1 MNDQRF
7 DDTLRS
13 LAGDPA
19 PAAADRDRSR
29 RALQAAIAEAKQQGR
44 TRRPVVRR
52 RGVLVSGLV
61 GSVAVAIAAVALLVS
76 QLGQPTAAE
85 AAFGEIA
92 HVAEIVDPLT
102 IPAQQYA
109 YTRFEQIAEGTE
121 PAEAFNGLRD
131 RPMAYLGSF
140 TREMWVGADGTVQ
153 MRTTAHRPQFFSA
166 QDEADYYAAGFDVR
180 DNIDR
185 TVTQTFTG
193 VTSIANDRDWPTEPD
208 ALRETIVSLLPESDE
223 RPLPVQ
229 ILDSAL
235 DLVREPD
242 TPPALRAAALRVIA
256 GLGLTLSDRTEDGR
270 ATFTVA
276 YDTPE
281 RTTWSFTIDGAGQL
295 RHESMTLIDGDAT
308 LGVPPGTVVLK
319 TTRDPIQIVDS
330 LD

>member
-19 PAAADRDRSR
+19 PTAVDLDRSR
-29 RALQAAIAEAKQQGR
+29 RALQAAIAQAKQQGR
-44 TRRPVVRR
+44 TRRPVLGR
-52 RGVLVSGLV
+52 RGALVSGLV
-61 GSVAVAIAAVALLVS
+61 GSVAVVIVAVALLVS

-92 HVAEIVDPLT
+92 RVAEVVDPLT

-109 YTRFEQIAEGTE
+109 YTLYEQTAEGTV
-121 PAEAFNGLRD
+121 PAEAFDGLRD
-131 RPMAYLGSF
+131 QPMTYLGSL

-153 MRTTAHRPQFFSA
+153 MRTTAHAPQFFSA
-166 QDEADYYAAGFDVR
+166 EDEADYYAAGLDVR
-180 DNIDR
+180 DGIGK
-185 TVTQTFTG
+185 TVTETFTG
-193 VTSIANDRDWPTEPD
+193 VVSIANSRDWPTEPD
-208 ALRETIVSLLPESDE
+208 ALRGTIVSLLPESDE
-223 RPLPVQ
+223 RPRPVQ

-256 GLGLTLSDRTEDGR
+256 GLGLDLSDRTDDGG
-270 ATFTVA
+270 ATFTIT

-281 RTTWSFTIDGAGQL
+281 RTTWSITIDGAGHL
-295 RHESMTLIDGDAT
+295 RHESMTLLDGDAT
-308 LGVPPGTVVLK
+308 YGIPPGTVVLEA
-319 TTRDPIQIVDS
+319 TRDPIQIVDS